1 MDLINKLYQLGFL
14 ENVIVEAI
22 ISTYNPNNEPNAAP
36 MGIIMNEKKQ
46 LLIRPFINTR
56 TYQNIVRNGCAVIN
70 ITSKA
75 ELYYQ
80 TTFKDGKIPLEWF
93 ESAKLVNAP
102 RLKKADAY
110 LETSVINIQQYEKD
124 RVEILLKIEM
134 IDLKDKYIPQVYCRA
149 NFMVIESIIH
159 ATRIQAFLSQGRFTD
174 LDELMRMIQHY
185 NNIIQRIA
193 PNSIYSTIMLN
204 LIERVNKWRSNIN
217 GRV

>member
-1 MDLINKLYQLGFL
+1 MGFL
-14 ENVIVEAI
+14 DNVIVEAI
-22 ISTYNPNNEPNAAP
+22 ISTYNLNGEPNAAP
-36 MGIIMNEKKQ
+36 MGIIMNKEGQ

-80 TTFKDGKIPLEWF
+80 TTFKDEKIPLKWF

-102 RLKKADAY
+102 YLKHVDAH
-110 LETSVINIQQYEKD
+110 LETSVINIQQYGKD
-124 RVEILLKIEM
+124 RAEILLKVEM
-134 IDLKDKYIPQVYCRA
+134 IDLKDECIPQVYCRA
-149 NFMVIESIIH
+149 NFIVIESIIH
-159 ATRIQAFLSQGRFTD
+159 ATRIQAFLSQKRFT
-174 LDELMRMIQHY
+174 ELERLMEMIQYY
-185 NNIIQRIA
+185 NGIVQRIA

-204 LIERVNKWRSNIN
+204 LIEKVNGWKSNIK